1 MVHCAGCKRP
11 ILDRFLLNVLDRAW
25 HVKCVQCCECKCNLT
40 EKCFSREGKLYC
52 KNDFFRCFG
61 TKCAGCAQ
69 GISPSDLVRRARS
82 KVFHLNCFTCMMC
95 NKQLSTGEELY
106 IIDENKFVCK
116 EDYLSNSNTAKENS
130 LHSATTGSDP
140 SLSPDSQ
147 DPSQDDAKDSESANV
162 SDKETGSNEN
172 DDQNLGAKRRGPRTT
187 IKAKQLETLKA
198 AFAATPKP
206 TRHIREQLAQ
216 ETGLNMRVIQVAQG
230 GAGLGPPRRAA
241 RCGAG
246 SPGTGPLF
254 APPAGLFKGEDPAA
268 APRRMRPLVD
278 RLEPG
283 ELIPNGPFSF
293 YGDYQSEYY
302 GPGSNYDFFPQGPP
316 SSQAQT
322 PVDLPFVPS
331 SGPSG
336 TPLGGMDHP
345 LPGHHPSSEAQ
356 RFTDIMSHPPGD
368 SPSPEPNLPGS
379 LHSMSAEVFGPSPPF
394 SSISVNGGANYG
406 NHLSHPPEMNEA
418 AVW

>member
-116 EDYLSNSNTAKENS
+116 EDYLNNSNTAKENS

-216 ETGLNMRVIQVAQG
+216 ETGLNMRVIQVPPG
-230 GAGLGPPRRAA
+230 TGHGPAGCARQPP

-246 SPGTGPLF
+246 HGPARAPGDSGGASRLPPVTLPVRYLPSVSPC
-254 APPAGLFKGEDPAA
+254 PP
-268 APRRMRPLVD
+268 
-278 RLEPG
+278 
-283 ELIPNGPFSF
+283 
-293 YGDYQSEYY
+293 DYQSEYY

-336 TPLGGMDHP
+336 TPLGAMDHP

>member
-216 ETGLNMRVIQVAQG
+216 ETGLNMRVIQV
-230 GAGLGPPRRAA
+230 PRRAA
-241 RCGAG
+241 QRPAERSGAGPGRAAAVNPLCCGAR
-246 SPGTGPLF
+246 PAALPVPH
-254 APPAGLFKGEDPAA
+254 PPAVSPC
-268 APRRMRPLVD
+268 PP
-278 RLEPG
+278 
-283 ELIPNGPFSF
+283 
-293 YGDYQSEYY
+293 DYQSEYY

-336 TPLGGMDHP
+336 TPLGAMDHP

>member
-116 EDYLSNSNTAKENS
+116 EDYLNNSNTAKENS

-216 ETGLNMRVIQVAQG
+216 ETGLNMRVIQV
-230 GAGLGPPRRAA
+230 LSPHRT
-241 RCGAG
+241 
-246 SPGTGPLF
+246 PGTSGTALHAAGNAGPIGLWHPVKMLF
-254 APPAGLFKGEDPAA
+254 CLFHPVPLPVHHLPSVSPCPP
-268 APRRMRPLVD
+268 
-278 RLEPG
+278 
-283 ELIPNGPFSF
+283 
-293 YGDYQSEYY
+293 DYQSEYY

-336 TPLGGMDHP
+336 TPLGAMDHP

>member
-1 MVHCAGCKRP
+1 MVHCAGCERP

-25 HVKCVQCCECKCNLT
+25 HHAGSPGGVVEVVVVLVGDAQDQT
-40 EKCFSREGKLYC
+40 PARGAAA
-52 KNDFFRCFG
+52 RRFG
-61 TKCAGCAQ
+61 TKCSGCSQ
-69 GISPSDLVRRARS
+69 GISPNDLVRRARS

-116 EDYLSNSNTAKENS
+116 EDYISNSNGKDASLLSVTAC
-130 LHSATTGSDP
+130 SDP

-147 DPSQDDAKDSESANV
+147 DQLQDDVVLKDTEIAAL
-162 SDKETGSNEN
+162 SDKETVNNEN
-172 DDQNLGAKRRGPRTT
+172 DDQNLGGKRRGPRTT

-216 ETGLNMRVIQVAQG
+216 ETGLNMRVIQVWFQNRRSKERRMKQLSAL
-230 GAGLGPPRRAA
+230 GARRHAFF
-241 RCGAG
+241 R
-246 SPGTGPLF
+246 S
-254 APPAGLFKGEDPAA
+254 
-268 APRRMRPLVD
+268 PRRMRTLVD

-283 ELIPNGPFSF
+283 ELIPNGPFSY

-302 GPGSNYDFFPQGPP
+302 GPGGNYDFFPQGPP

-331 SGPSG
+331 SGPTG

-345 LPGHHPSSEAQ
+345 LPGHHPSSEVQ
-356 RFTDIMSHPPGD
+356 RFSDIMSHHPGD
-368 SPSPEPNLPGS
+368 SPSPEPGIPGA
-379 LHSMSAEVFGPSPPF
+379 LHGLSSEVFGPSPPF
-394 SSISVNGGANYG
+394 TSLSLNGSGYS
-406 NHLSHPPEMNEA
+406 NHLSHPPSEMNEGT
-418 AVW
+418 VW

>member
-116 EDYLSNSNTAKENS
+116 EDYLNNSNTAKENS

-172 DDQNLGAKRRGPRTT
+172 DDQNLGAKR
-187 IKAKQLETLKA
+187 
-198 AFAATPKP
+198 
-206 TRHIREQLAQ
+206 
-216 ETGLNMRVIQVAQG
+216 
-230 GAGLGPPRRAA
+230 
-241 RCGAG
+241 
-246 SPGTGPLF
+246 
-254 APPAGLFKGEDPAA
+254 PAGRAVPARYLPA
-268 APRRMRPLVD
+268 CYRASVSLCPP
-278 RLEPG
+278 
-283 ELIPNGPFSF
+283 
-293 YGDYQSEYY
+293 DYQSEYY

-336 TPLGGMDHP
+336 TPLGAMDHP